1 MVDGSESGSPA
12 ASESFEL
19 SLLRA
24 TLESTADGILVFD
37 QDLHIIHYNRKFLE
51 LWRIPE
57 SILTSND
64 DQPARKYMLDQ
75 LVQPELFAVRIDQ
88 LPPLPEGES
97 RDTLQLKDGRIL
109 ELLIV
114 PQILGSSILGR
125 VLSFR
130 DITETRAAQ
139 ETLNLLIEVTSTAS
153 EAEDSY
159 SMTSSCLE
167 TICKMHS
174 WKMGQAWFLN
184 YKDSLLFCSPHSYY
198 SIVDAGEFRNTC
210 LNSRFGRGIG
220 LPGRV
225 WEEMTPIWIPDI
237 SADSKFPF
245 APFAAG
251 SKLKSGFA
259 FPIQDNGQL
268 LAIFEFYDT
277 ETRQASRHFQS
288 AFERLG
294 IHLGA
299 VFQRKKEQETIRHQ
313 AYHDL
318 LTGLPN
324 RVLFRD
330 RFEQALA
337 RRSRRDPG
345 RMAIMFLDLDRF
357 KTINDSLGHNV
368 GDQLLQEVARRL
380 SGCLREVDTVARMG
394 GDEFLILLPDLR
406 YPEDAAKV
414 SQKLLELFEQPF
426 RLEQH
431 DLHTTTSIGISIFP
445 DDGRDAPTLMK
456 NADIALYRAKEKGR
470 NTYELFTQ
478 AMTVA
483 AIARLNLE
491 SGLRRSLERGEM
503 TLYYQ
508 PIVDANSAQLLAVE
522 ALLRWIHPEMGT
534 VAPKDFI
541 RVAEDTG
548 LIMPIWAWAL
558 RTACLQHRQWLQ
570 QGIPVVPIA
579 MNISSLQFQQP
590 NFVAIVQNTL
600 KEVGLDPSLL
610 ELEITEGMAMR
621 AEFAV
626 KVMMELS
633 NLGVRISIDDFGIG
647 YTSLSRVKKF
657 PINTIKI
664 DPFFLQESFSD
675 PDDLAMVR
683 TIVSLG
689 HGLNCKV
696 IAEGVE
702 TLEQL
707 TMLRSL
713 NCDGIQGFLVAHP
726 HPAAEMTPLLMGG
739 FTFPE

>member
-1 MVDGSESGSPA
+1 MVDGAESQPPA
-12 ASESFEL
+12 DRESFEL

-24 TLESTADGILVFD
+24 TLESTADGILVVD
-37 QDLHIIHYNRKFLE
+37 QNLRIINYNRKFLE

-57 SILTSND
+57 STFTSND
-64 DQPARKYMLDQ
+64 HQLIRQHILDQ
-75 LVQPELFAVRIDQ
+75 LMQPELFSTRIEQ
-88 LPPLPEGES
+88 LPQHPEAES
-97 RDTLQLKDGRIL
+97 RDILQLKDGRIL
-109 ELLIV
+109 ERLIV
-114 PQILGSSILGR
+114 PQILGGSILGR

-130 DITETRAAQ
+130 DITEARAAQ

-159 SMTSSCLE
+159 SMTSRCLE
-167 TICKMHS
+167 TICNMRG
-174 WKMGQAWFLN
+174 WKMAQAWFLN
-184 YKDSLLFCSPHSYY
+184 HKDAELFCSPHSYY
-198 SIVDAGEFRNTC
+198 STLNASEFRNAC
-210 LNSRFGRGIG
+210 LNSRFPRGVG
-220 LPGRV
+220 LPGWV
-225 WEEMTPIWIPDI
+225 WDAMTTLLIPDI
-237 SADSKFPF
+237 SMDPKFPH
-245 APFAAG
+245 ARLAEG
-251 SKLKSGFA
+251 CGLKSGFA

-277 ETRQASRHFQS
+277 EMRPVFPHFHS

-294 IHLGA
+294 IHLGV

-337 RRSRRDPG
+337 RRTRRDPG
-345 RMAIMFLDLDRF
+345 RMAIMLLDLDRF

-380 SGCLREVDTVARMG
+380 SSCLREVDTVARMG

-431 DLHTTTSIGISIFP
+431 DLHITTSIGISIFP

-470 NTYELFTQ
+470 NAYELFTQ

-483 AIARLNLE
+483 AVARLNLE
-491 SGLRRSLERGEM
+491 NGLRRSLERGEM

-508 PIVDANSAQLLAVE
+508 PIVDAHSAQILAVE
-522 ALLRWIHPEMGT
+522 ALLRWNHPEMGT
-534 VAPKDFI
+534 VAPRDFI
-541 RVAEDTG
+541 HIAEETG

-558 RTACLQHRQWLQ
+558 RTACLQQRQWLQ
-570 QGIPVVPIA
+570 QGIPKVPIA

-590 NFVAIVQNTL
+590 NFVAIVQDTL
-600 KEVGLDPSLL
+600 TEVNLHPSLL

-621 AEFAV
+621 EEFAM
-626 KVMMELS
+626 KVLNELS
-633 NLGVRISIDDFGIG
+633 KIGVRISIDDFGIG
-647 YTSLSRVKKF
+647 YTSFSRVKKF

-664 DPFFLQESFSD
+664 DPHFLEQSFTD
-675 PDDLAMVR
+675 PDDLAIVR

-713 NCDGIQGFLVAHP
+713 NCDGIQGFLVSHP